1 MMQYAVAI
9 PVPKNRSINKQ
20 TKNNTKQQQL
30 QNQTEIVRTD
40 FVRAL
45 EIIQRFTATI
55 GMLYPEKRQLKDVRK
70 ICGIFF

>member
-1 MMQYAVAI
+1 MQLQLLA
-9 PVPKNRSINKQ
+9 PKNRSTNKQ

-45 EIIQRFTATI
+45 EIIQRFIATI
-55 GMLYPEKRQLKDVRK
+55 GMLYPEKGQLKDVRK